1 MDASDERECLEAAR
15 VGDERAFGRFA
26 SAHRPGLNEFCLFM
40 LGRPDRVQEAVCE
53 TLLRGWRNVDG
64 VTPTISARVWL
75 YRLAINVCLEILD
88 GTDELRGRQSF
99 EL

>member
-1 MDASDERECLEAAR
+1 MDTSDERGFLEAAR
-15 VGDERAFGRFA
+15 IGDERAFSRLA
-26 SAHRPGLNEFCLFM
+26 SIHGPGLREFCLFM
-40 LGRPDRVQEAVCE
+40 LGCPDRTQEAVCE

-75 YRLAINVCLEILD
+75 YQLATNVCLEILD
-88 GTDELRGRQSF
+88 GTDELRGRQPF